1 MHDLR
6 GNSKPES
13 SSPKDVS
20 EEAYKACFGI
30 YPTDDYSW
38 KVFKLGY
45 VAGSKGNIVAK
56 IVPSPGRILGEKYPN
71 TNIPGILRD
80 LAVELEK

>member
-6 GNSKPES
+6 GDSKPES
-13 SSPKDVS
+13 NSPKDAS

-45 VAGSKGNIVAK
+45 VAGSKG
-56 IVPSPGRILGEKYPN
+56 
-71 TNIPGILRD
+71 D
-80 LAVELEK
+80 AVV